1 MMIEDYLEQEWY
13 VVRHS
18 GEIPEIALHS
28 SFYYLIE
35 DCDGPQLTLSLAH
48 KSVLIEAAAERFR
61 EIILR
66 DLSHENRDKR
76 EYRGVGRA
84 VVNYQRYKTFC
95 QRQCYEDQR
104 FAGDVAY
111 ALLLFLAAEQ
121 VIARG
126 ESVDDVLNCSFS
138 ELCAFGVELGLVQSA
153 FPESVA
159 ALCQGAFEE
168 KREPNL

>member
-28 SFYYLIE
+28 SFYYLSE
-35 DCDGPQLTLSLAH
+35 DGDGPQLVLSSAQ
-48 KSVLIEAAAERFR
+48 KMVLVEAAAERFR

-66 DLSHENRDKR
+66 DLSYENRDKR

-84 VVNYQRYKTFC
+84 MVNYQRYKTFC

-104 FAGDVAY
+104 FAEDAAY

-121 VIARG
+121 VIAHQ
-126 ESVDDVLNCSFS
+126 ESVGDVLNCSFR
-138 ELCAFGVELGLVQSA
+138 ELCAFGVELGLVQSV

-159 ALCQGAFEE
+159 PLCQRTS
-168 KREPNL
+168 RERADSEL

>member
-1 MMIEDYLEQEWY
+1 MTIEEYLEQEWY

-28 SFYYLIE
+28 SFYYLGE
-35 DCDGPQLTLSLAH
+35 DCDGPRLHLSLAD

-66 DLSHENRDKR
+66 DLSHENCNKK

-84 VVNYQRYKTFC
+84 IVNYRRYMNFC
-95 QRQCYEDQR
+95 QRQEYEDPH
-104 FAGDVAY
+104 FDGDVAY
-111 ALLLFLAAEQ
+111 ALLLFLAAKE
-121 VIARG
+121 VVSCRERAG
-126 ESVDDVLNCSFS
+126 KVLNCSFS
-138 ELCAFGVELGLVQSA
+138 DLCAFGVELGLVQSG

-159 ALCQGAFEE
+159 TLCQRTSRE
-168 KREPNL
+168 KSDSEL